1 MKVLLMVVGTRGD
14 LEPFLAIGEKLQQQG
29 HELIYCASA
38 QLGPLVS
45 DSEFIPLSPA
55 FLVLLEGPQG
65 RALMNGKLSFV
76 AKAKAALALA
86 KVGMKVDKELSR
98 QQFKALERVQPDWVI
113 CHPKCS
119 APLPW
124 TENRGRKLT
133 YVSPIPYYV
142 HADERRPHT
151 GINGN
156 FGPLLNR
163 LTYRLINFAL
173 SWSIAGAARGLYQP
187 LRMTRKGIANALLK
201 VQFEY
206 AISPSLYPR
215 NPQWPANVQV
225 VGYSSRGTSRD
236 DSDSELR
243 EFLARTPRVLLLTFG
258 SMNSA
263 DPERMSRV
271 LFECIEESGVPV
283 VVNTAAGGL
292 VPLEPYTNH
301 DKFLFVGS
309 ADYRGVLDQAVGI
322 IHHGGSG
329 KTHMGLRHGCP
340 TLVVPHVFDQ
350 FTWGALVEEL
360 GAGPAPLAVNKLTK
374 AKVRQRLKDLLEN
387 PQYQANAQGIA
398 EAMRSELSSPSTTHS
413 WP

>member
-29 HELIYCASA
+29 HELIYCAPA

-55 FLVLLEGPQG
+55 FLNMLDSPQG

-86 KVGMKVDKELSR
+86 KVGIKVDKELSR
-98 QQFKALERVQPDWVI
+98 QQFEALERVQPDWVI

-124 TENRGRKLT
+124 TEHRGRKLT
-133 YVSPIPYYV
+133 YLSPIPYYV
-142 HADERRPHT
+142 HSDERRPHT

-173 SWSIAGAARGLYQP
+173 TCSIAGAARGPYQP
-187 LRMTRKGIANALLK
+187 FRMTRKRIANALLR

-215 NPQWPANVQV
+215 NPHWPANVQV
-225 VGYSSRGTSRD
+225 VGFSSRVSYRE

-243 EFLARTPRVLLLTFG
+243 GFLARHPRVLLLTFG
-258 SMNSA
+258 SMISA
-263 DPERMSRV
+263 DPEGTSRI
-271 LFECIEESGVPV
+271 LYECIEESGVPV

-301 DKFLFVGS
+301 EKFLFVGS
-309 ADYRGVLDQAVGI
+309 ADYRVVLDQAVGI

-329 KTHMGLRHGCP
+329 TTHLGLRHGCP

-350 FTWGALVEEL
+350 FTWGALIEDL
-360 GAGPAPLAVNKLTK
+360 GVGPAPLAVNKLTK

-387 PQYQANAQGIA
+387 PHYQANAQRIA
-398 EAMRSELSSPSTTHS
+398 EAMMSENNPDGG
-413 WP
+413 PKA